1 MPIERYAQTA
11 RYAKIVVRD
20 STVYLAGL
28 IAREMGGDIADQTRD
43 IFVQIDELLGSV
55 GTDKS
60 KLLTMNCWI
69 KDFGD
74 YGRFNEIY
82 DQWIDREN
90 LPARAT
96 VRADLLDPR
105 LRIEIMATAAK

>member
-1 MPIERYAQTA
+1 MTIQRHEQTA
-11 RYAKIVVRD
+11 RYSKIVVRD
-20 STVYLAGL
+20 ELVYLAGL
-28 IAREMGGDIADQTRD
+28 IARDMDAGIVEQTRD
-43 IFVQIDELLGSV
+43 IFVQIDALLAAA

-69 KDFGD
+69 KDFAD
-74 YGRFNEIY
+74 YALFNETY
-82 DQWIDREN
+82 DRWVDPTN

-105 LRIEIMATAAK
+105 QRIEIMATASK